1 VGGNPHVGRHEVTDE
16 EIRTLVSGSPTLGEE
31 ERRIVDEVLEADSLR
46 LPDVMVPRTE
56 VHFLRGRLPVN
67 QAVKEVL
74 EGRHSRYPVIGT
86 SVDDIIGFVHIR
98 APFWCQQ

>member
-1 VGGNPHVGRHEVTDE
+1 MLAVMR
-16 EIRTLVSGSPTLGEE
+16 SPTKRSGPWSADHPPSG
-31 ERRIVDEVLEADSLR
+31 RRNAGSSMRFLR
-46 LPDVMVPRTE
+46 PTRSASRRLWCVPRTE

-98 APFWCQQ
+98 APFWYQQ